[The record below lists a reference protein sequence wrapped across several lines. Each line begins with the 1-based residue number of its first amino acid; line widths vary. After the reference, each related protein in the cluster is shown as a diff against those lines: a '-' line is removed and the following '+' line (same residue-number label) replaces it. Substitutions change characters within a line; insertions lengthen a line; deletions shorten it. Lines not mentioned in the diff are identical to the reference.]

1 MEELKSPIC
10 CVLGHVDTG
19 KTKFLD
25 KIRNSNVQDKEV
37 GGITQQ
43 IGATYFPMDR
53 IKKKCQVL
61 NKGNNKVRKFGK
73 NKSFFRNFRRK
84 C

>member
-43 IGATYFPMDR
+43 MGDTFFSRDILFIQATIRTSSDEE
-53 IKKKCQVL
+53 
-61 NKGNNKVRKFGK
+61 
-73 NKSFFRNFRRK
+73 S
-84 C
+84 